1 MGCLPTNPALLSNGK
16 KERKIT
22 SYKPVLYS
30 SQKMPA
36 GYAWTLEVMEEDKS
50 EFRSAG
56 GLHLGTESVSN
67 VVASLPT
74 VAAINWA
81 ALNGGTEEKF
91 LCRKGQKTSFTKGRK
106 YLH

>member
-1 MGCLPTNPALLSNGK
+1 MEKRKEKSRVTNQFCTVNRKCRLAK
-16 KERKIT
+16 KN
-22 SYKPVLYS
+22 Y
-30 SQKMPA
+30 Q
-36 GYAWTLEVMEEDKS
+36 TLEVMEEDKS

-56 GLHLGTESVSN
+56 GLHLGTESIFN